1 MVINCARNTGYQT
14 WSVRAVFYLLLHMT
28 QPRIGN
34 DKDEHIH
41 LTVVEYNKT
50 NRPFYSCLLSDL
62 AIEWQRGCR

>member
-41 LTVVEYNKT
+41 LTIVEYNKIKLIIH
-50 NRPFYSCLLSDL
+50 RVGSFPS
-62 AIEWQRGCR
+62 Q